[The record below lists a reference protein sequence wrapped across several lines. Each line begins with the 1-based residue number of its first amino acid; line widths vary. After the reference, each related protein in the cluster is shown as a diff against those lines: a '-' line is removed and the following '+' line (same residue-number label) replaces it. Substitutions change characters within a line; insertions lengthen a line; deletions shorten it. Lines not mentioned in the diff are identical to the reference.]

1 MNLALDIGNTRTK
14 IGLFRGS
21 DLVEQLVWADWTAA
35 ELEAYCDQAGVE
47 RVIFSSVAD
56 KEEVLFDLLADRFEL
71 RELNHETPLPFQNHY
86 QTPKTLGKDRL
97 AAVAGAQ
104 ALYPA
109 TDCLVI
115 DCGTCIK
122 YDWLTMDGIYHGGNI
137 APGAHMR
144 IQAMHH
150 FTARLP
156 EVPLEMPEDPVGKS
170 TQTALQN
177 GALRGA
183 LLEIQG
189 FVQLFQAKSTRLQ
202 TLLTGGDAAFFAR
215 HLHLADWKVEPHLTL
230 IGLNHILLTEQTKK
244 V

>member
-14 IGLFRGS
+14 IGLFRGTE
-21 DLVEQLVWADWTAA
+21 LVEQLVWIDWTAA
-35 ELEAYCDQAGVE
+35 ELAAYSDQVGVE
-47 RVIFSSVAD
+47 RIIFSSVAD
-56 KEEVLFDLLADRFEL
+56 KEEELFDLLAERFEVQ
-71 RELNHETPLPFQNHY
+71 ELHHEMPLPFQNFY

-109 TDCLVI
+109 TNCLVI

-137 APGAHMR
+137 APGARMR

-156 EVPLEMPEDPVGKS
+156 EVSMEMPVDPVGQS

-183 LLEIQG
+183 VLEIEG
-189 FVQLFQAKSTRLQ
+189 FMQLFAAKSNHLQ
-202 TLLTGGDAAFFAR
+202 TLLTGGDAAFFAQ
-215 HLHLADWKVEPHLTL
+215 HLTKATWIVEPHLTL
-230 IGLNHILLTEQTKK
+230 IGLNYILNTG
-244 V
+244 